1 MDLKETTLTDL
12 EALLA
17 DIRAKLD
24 DAVDSGA
31 ASDVI
36 TDLTLASH
44 RIKHEIQDIQEGLG

>member
-17 DIRAKLD
+17 DIRAKLE